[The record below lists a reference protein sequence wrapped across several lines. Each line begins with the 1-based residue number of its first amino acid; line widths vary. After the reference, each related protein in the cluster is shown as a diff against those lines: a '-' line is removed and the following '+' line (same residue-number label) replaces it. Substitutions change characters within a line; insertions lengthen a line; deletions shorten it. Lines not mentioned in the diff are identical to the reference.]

1 MACRAARPVALTAR
15 KIAPLRFIYQTTLI
29 AVAKDAA
36 LHYAMLLGINL
47 EGLKMTKTVT
57 RLMAAVAALG
67 LVAAPIVAHANT
79 RAGDSTATYSTS
91 NALPGLGRAADG
103 EGQGEEDGTGG
114 LLLGAVAVGVIITG
128 IFVAADNGDGD
139 ASPGT

>member
-1 MACRAARPVALTAR
+1 MTAA
-15 KIAPLRFIYQTTLI
+15 LRFIYQTTLN

-36 LHYAMLLGINL
+36 LHYAIFPGISL

-57 RLMAAVAALG
+57 RIMAAAAAIG
-67 LVAAPIVAHANT
+67 LVAAPIMAQANT

-103 EGQGEEDGTGG
+103 EGQGEGAGIGATGYVI
-114 LLLGAVAVGVIITG
+114 GAVAVAVIVAGT
-128 IFVAADNGDGD
+128 VTAADGGEDDD